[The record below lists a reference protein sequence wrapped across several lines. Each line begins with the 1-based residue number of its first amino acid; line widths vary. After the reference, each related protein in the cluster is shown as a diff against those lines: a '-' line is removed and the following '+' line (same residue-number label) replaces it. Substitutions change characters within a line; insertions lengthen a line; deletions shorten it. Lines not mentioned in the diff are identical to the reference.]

1 MSRAGSSIHQK
12 AYLIER
18 ADQIATFAKAHH
30 ARLGRGI
37 VVINWPLPEDLKA
50 GAIVDYSNYLPEEM
64 MKLVGL
70 DTTEELVRAVRR
82 YDPMEQ
88 AIVLCVESPNH
99 SFSVHVLTAIY
110 EYTGPVS
117 LTDH

>member
-1 MSRAGSSIHQK
+1 MSMAGSTIHQK

-18 ADQIATFAKAHH
+18 AEQIATFAKAHH
-30 ARLGRGI
+30 ARQGRGI
-37 VVINWPLPEDLKA
+37 VVMRWPLPEDLKA
-50 GAIVDYSNYLPEEM
+50 GEIVNYSNYVPEEM

-88 AIVLCVESPNH
+88 AIVLCLESFNR
-99 SFSVHVLTAIY
+99 SFSVHVLTAVH
-110 EYTGPVS
+110 EYIGPVS
-117 LTDH
+117 LTNH